1 MTKAKQLGPADL
13 EAFMRA
19 NQIPGKILQ
28 LEAPTPTVDAAAQ
41 AVLTLPER
49 IVKSILFMINGK
61 PLLAISCGVWRVEQ
75 RAIAVHMEVGRKRVK
90 LASPQTVLAETGF
103 EVGAMP
109 PFGHRYPLP
118 SLIDKRV
125 LEQPSVYAGG
135 GAENALVH
143 LSPEDILRVTHAE
156 VIDLIDPSSG
166 LMEKGDT

>member
-1 MTKAKQLGPADL
+1 
-13 EAFMRA
+13 MRA

-28 LEAPTPTVDAAAQ
+28 LDAPTPTVEAAAQ
-41 AVLTLPER
+41 AVHTLPER

-61 PLLAISCGVWRVEQ
+61 PLLAISCGAWRVEQ
-75 RAIAVHMEVGRKRVK
+75 RAIADHVEVGRKRVK
-90 LASPQTVLAETGF
+90 LATPQTVMSETGF

-118 SLIDKRV
+118 TLMDKRV

-143 LSPEDILRVTHAE
+143 LAPQDILRATGAE
-156 VIDLIDPSSG
+156 VIDLIHPGSG
-166 LMEKGDT
+166 AVEQRDR

>member
-28 LEAPTPTVDAAAQ
+28 LDAPTPTVDAAAQ
-41 AVLTLPER
+41 AVQTLPER
-49 IVKSILFMINGK
+49 IVKSILFMINGE
-61 PLLAISCGVWRVEQ
+61 PLLAISCGAWRVDQ
-75 RAIAVHMEVGRKRVK
+75 RAIALHMEVGRKRVK
-90 LASPQTVLAETGF
+90 LASPQTVMTETGF

-118 SLIDKRV
+118 TLMDKRV
-125 LEQPSVYAGG
+125 LQQPSVYAGG

-143 LSPEDILRVTHAE
+143 LSPEEILRVTHAE
-156 VIDLIDPSSG
+156 VIDLINPGGTLTNSG
-166 LMEKGDT
+166 GA